1 MPLARLNV
9 CFVWH
14 MHQPDYKN
22 HLTGQ
27 YQMPWVR
34 LHGIKDYLDM
44 VLMLKDYPRI
54 RQTFNLVPSLMDQID
69 DYAFA
74 QHPLDDHQ
82 RITLQDTLSDADRRF
97 ILDRFFDANIDRMIG
112 RSPYYMQLL
121 NRKNQLGGTDKALP
135 HFTDA
140 ELFDL
145 TALFH
150 LVWTD
155 PLWFQ
160 QSAELQALW
169 QKGHGYTLA
178 DRQQLLTIHQ
188 EILRNIL
195 PTYKQMQN
203 LGQIEV
209 TVTPY
214 YHPILPLLVDTD
226 SSRIGD
232 PGVTLPRNRF
242 SHPEDADAQLTMAI
256 NRYQQVFDKPPRGIW
271 PSEQSVSPRV
281 VQIMAEKG
289 IHWTISSEG
298 VLARSLGIGWN
309 KDEYGSPRNIGPLVQ
324 TYDAGGIQ
332 MVFRHLTLSDLIGF
346 HYQRMHPQDA
356 VNDLMGRLKHIQHQ
370 LTSLGDEHGTVTIAL
385 DGENCWEG
393 YENDGQYF
401 LHMLYKTLSDDTTLN
416 VCTVSEAL
424 TQVPPQPLPLLH
436 TGSWIEDNFKIWIGD
451 PLKNQGWDYLA
462 MTRQA
467 LVDCQ
472 PQLDEATCRKA
483 WQEIYIAE
491 GSDWFWWYGEPHF
504 SGQDE
509 LFDAQFRMHLRNVYQ
524 LINQP
529 YPPDLDLPIVSV
541 GTPVFEPTASITPHL
556 DGQSVSQADWLA
568 AGRYECARGSMAMHQ
583 ANVLL
588 RRFYYGTGG
597 NVPSATG
604 EPTLFIRLECDRA
617 LLTPAH
623 GLAIYICNDNKLRY
637 NSPMRLKLSPSGE
650 YFPLQYYGFAFEVMV
665 ENLCAPRPTVLMAEA
680 VADYL
685 WVDRPDAQAHAMFG
699 DVLDLA
705 IPLSALKTY
714 PGESCS
720 LTVAVTNHGV
730 LTGFYPGTK
739 LLCVKALTT
748 PNVDKPLESA
758 NSVPV
763 AG

>member
-1 MPLARLNV
+1 MSLARLNV

-44 VLMLKDYPRI
+44 VWMLKDYPRI
-54 RQTFNLVPSLMDQID
+54 RQTFNLVPSLMDQLE
-69 DYAFA
+69 DYAFSD
-74 QHPLDDHQ
+74 QPLDAHQ
-82 RITLQDTLSDADRRF
+82 RVTLQQTLTDADRRF
-97 ILDRFFDANIDRMIG
+97 ILDRFFDANIDRMIA
-112 RSPYYMQLL
+112 RSPYYQQLL
-121 NRKNQLGGTDKALP
+121 NRKNQLGGTENALP

-155 PLWFQ
+155 PLWFN
-160 QSAELQALW
+160 QSPELQALW
-169 QKGHGYTLA
+169 QKGHGYTLQ

-188 EILRNIL
+188 TILRNIL
-195 PTYKQMQN
+195 PTYADMQEA
-203 LGQIEV
+203 GQIEV

-214 YHPILPLLVDTD
+214 YHPILPLLVDNETA
-226 SSRIGD
+226 RIGD
-232 PGVTLPRNRF
+232 PGVKLPGSAF
-242 SHPEDADAQLTMAI
+242 AHAEDADAQLTMAI
-256 NRYQQVFDKPPRGIW
+256 ERYKQVFKQAPRGIW

-289 IHWTISSEG
+289 INWTISSEG

-309 KDEYGSPRNIGPLVQ
+309 KDEYGSPRNIGPLMQ
-324 TYDAGGIQ
+324 IYDAGGIK

-346 HYQRMHPQDA
+346 HYQRMHPNDA

-370 LTSLGDEHGTVTIAL
+370 LTSLGQEHGTVTIAL

-393 YENDGQYF
+393 YENDGLPF
-401 LHMLYKTLSDDTTLN
+401 LHTLYQTLSDDHTLT

-424 TQVPPQPLPLLH
+424 AQVQPQPLPLLH

-451 PLKNQGWDYLA
+451 PLKNQGWEYLA

-467 LVDCQ
+467 LVDHQ
-472 PQLDEATCRKA
+472 DKLEPATHQQA

-509 LFDAQFRMHLRNVYQ
+509 LFDEQFRMHLRNVYQ
-524 LINQP
+524 LIGQP
-529 YPPDLDLPIVSV
+529 YPPDLDLPIVSS
-541 GTPVFEPTASITPHL
+541 GTPVFEPTDSISPHL
-556 DGQSVSQADWLA
+556 DGQSISQDDWVN

-588 RRFYYGTGG
+588 RRFYYGTG
-597 NVPSATG
+597 NHQ
-604 EPTLFIRLECDRA
+604 LFIRLECDRS

-623 GLAIYICNDNKLRY
+623 SLVFYICNDNKLRY
-637 NSPMRLKLSPSGE
+637 NSPIRLKLAPTGE
-650 YFPLQYYGFAFEVMV
+650 YFPLQYYGFAFEVCID
-665 ENLCAPRPTVLMAEA
+665 NLCETHPTLTVAEA

-685 WVDRPDAQAHAMFG
+685 WVDRPDVQTKALFG
-699 DVLDLA
+699 DVLDIA
-705 IPLSALKTY
+705 IPLEALKTW

-720 LTVAVTNHGV
+720 LTVAVANHGV
-730 LTGFYPGTK
+730 VSGFYPGTK
-739 LLCVKALTT
+739 LLGIKALISADIKT
-748 PNVDKPLESA
+748 PVV
-758 NSVPV
+758 SV
-763 AG
+763 